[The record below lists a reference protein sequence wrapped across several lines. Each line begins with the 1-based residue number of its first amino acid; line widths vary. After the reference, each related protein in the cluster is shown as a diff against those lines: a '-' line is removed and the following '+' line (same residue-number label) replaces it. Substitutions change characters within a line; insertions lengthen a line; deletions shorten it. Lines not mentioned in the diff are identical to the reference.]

1 MYVPDFN
8 QLKMIRSLFVLLFV
22 IPAQIA
28 TAQKVVTDWYRIPG
42 YSLNKRAHSIEWVPE
57 QINGVLVLNDH
68 DLEDNTY
75 NEAMKKGI
83 MIVSI
88 VPCESSLDNFSSD
101 AVLDTIDTVLGELL
115 KNYKIPDVKIVF
127 GGMSVAGT
135 GVVRYAEYC
144 KSGRSKNHIK
154 LTGIFAVDPPLDY
167 ERVTHEAKNAIKRN
181 YSEDAVNESKMLLK
195 LFADH
200 YGNDLSALQ
209 KASPF
214 CYNMDN
220 GGNADLL
227 KDLPVRIYADPAI
240 NWYIENRRKDYY
252 DLNVIDAAAM
262 INQLSLR
269 GNTHAELIITAHR
282 EGEHPHSWKI
292 VDQKELLEWCIR
304 LF

>member
-1 MYVPDFN
+1 
-8 QLKMIRSLFVLLFV
+8 MIRFLFVLLFV
-22 IPAQIA
+22 IFAQTSIA
-28 TAQKVVTDWYRIPG
+28 QVKGI
-42 YSLNKRAHSIEWVPE
+42 
-57 QINGVLVLNDH
+57 LVLNDNE
-68 DLEDNTY
+68 LERSVC
-75 NEAMKKGI
+75 EQAKEKGI

-88 VPCESSLDNFSSD
+88 VPCESSLDNFTSD
-101 AVLDTIDTVLGELL
+101 AVLDTIDTMLGKIVKE
-115 KNYKIPDVKIVF
+115 YKCPIVF

-154 LTGIFAVDPPLDY
+154 LAGIFAVDPPLDY
-167 ERVTHEAKNAIKRN
+167 ERVIHEAKNAIKRN

-200 YGNDLSALQ
+200 YGSDLSTLQ

-227 KDLPVRIYADPAI
+227 RDLPVRIYADPAI

-262 INQLSLR
+262 INQLSLH

-292 VDQKELLEWCIR
+292 VDQQKLLDWCQI